1 MEEDTLPG
9 AVKLPQAID
18 TLSQARESIEG
29 LPSSEVKGGSV
40 ISRAQPIDQER
51 IQRAV
56 REILEA
62 IGEDPEREGLRH
74 TPGRIARMYAEV
86 FSGSEEQ
93 ALQQLAV
100 GFRESHSEMILIRN
114 IAFHSICE
122 HHLLPFSGCAHVAY
136 IPRGKIV
143 GLSKIARTV
152 DILARRPQ
160 IQERLTSLIADVLE
174 RGLDPVGVAVVV
186 EAEHLCMV
194 MRGVK
199 KPGSFVTTSALRGGF
214 RTNPATR
221 AEFFSLVASGRER
234 L

>member
-1 MEEDTLPG
+1 MEEEL
-9 AVKLPQAID
+9 LEE
-18 TLSQARESIEG
+18 L
-29 LPSSEVKGGSV
+29 LSSEAKGDYTGSGA
-40 ISRAQPIDQER
+40 RPIDQGR

-62 IGEDPEREGLRH
+62 IGEDPEREGLRR
-74 TPGRIARMYAEV
+74 TPQRIAQMYAEI

-100 GFRESHSEMILIRN
+100 GFRESHSEMILVRDIV
-114 IAFHSICE
+114 FHSICE
-122 HHLLPFSGCAHVAY
+122 HHLLPFSGRVHVAY

-160 IQERLTSLIADVLE
+160 IQERFTSLIADVLE

-186 EAEHLCMV
+186 EAEHMCMV

-199 KPGSFVTTSALRGGF
+199 KRGSFVTTSALRGGF
-214 RTNPATR
+214 LTYPATR
-221 AEFFSLVASGRER
+221 AEFFSLVTSGRETP
-234 L
+234 

>member
-1 MEEDTLPG
+1 MGED
-9 AVKLPQAID
+9 KLPRVVHKLPRAID
-18 TLSQARESIEG
+18 LLEE
-29 LPSSEVKGGSV
+29 LPSSEAKGDSAGSGA
-40 ISRAQPIDQER
+40 RLIDRER

-62 IGEDPEREGLRH
+62 IGEDPEREGLRR
-74 TPGRIARMYAEV
+74 TPQRIAQMYAEI

-93 ALQQLAV
+93 ALRQLTV
-100 GFRESHSEMILIRN
+100 GFREPHSEMILVRD
-114 IAFHSICE
+114 IAFYSICE
-122 HHLLPFSGCAHVAY
+122 HHLLPFSGRAHVAY

-174 RGLDPVGVAVVV
+174 RGLDPVGVAVVM

-199 KPGSFVTTSALRGGF
+199 KSGSFVTTSALRGGF

-221 AEFFSLVASGRER
+221 AEFFSLVASGRATP
-234 L
+234 